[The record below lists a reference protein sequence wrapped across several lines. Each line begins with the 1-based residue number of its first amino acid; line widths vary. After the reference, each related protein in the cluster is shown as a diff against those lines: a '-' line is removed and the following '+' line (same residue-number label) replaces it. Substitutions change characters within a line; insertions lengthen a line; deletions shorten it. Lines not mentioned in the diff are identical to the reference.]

1 MLGLAT
7 ADEGMVSTGLKAK
20 DKVLVQLGEY
30 RADPDDLPLPFE
42 ITQKGLSD
50 HLGLRRSHVAMALQ
64 DLVKEG
70 LVTVH
75 KNHVEGGQRRLNV
88 YLLTEAGVTRARE
101 ARDRLA
107 DRTVQYEDKD
117 GTDVRR
123 VEDIIESR
131 KISLSSII
139 YQLDRGGTVR
149 DEITIVAQ
157 VSRRLIPVFCP
168 TCQKQIEV
176 ENTFEDQEVGF
187 DCPGCGRPYR
197 IVPVLET
204 PGRERRTYPNWVIL
218 WLTASVVG
226 CYIYFIAFA
235 QHLFIGV
242 LVFGVMGIVITL
254 VVLLGS
260 SPGGKRKRPGP
271 MSRPRSRPQNMVFFS
286 VFFGAAFLVS
296 WDIFISGI
304 DPMDEI
310 ILVGPLV
317 AGITFGYY
325 GISSSAPH
333 LKGEFLLTVGLLLVL
348 VAATIMFT
356 EHFGEFGVGTAPFL
370 GISGG
375 ILLGLKQFE
384 TIEGNEMKLA
394 VAFASGSYLL
404 ILTPV
409 VILGECEGAGDF
421 IAAGAL
427 IAVGLFLTSLRIV
440 QARVTDHDL
449 GEILAAAVPLVGAFG
464 LAMMGV
470 ILILANAVVA
480 GVFELAAM
488 LPFGYLGTRRVFD
501 ECWMYKLPVV
511 SFLAGVMLLVTVLA
525 LHS

>member
-1 MLGLAT
+1 MLDLAT
-7 ADEGMVSTGLKAK
+7 ADEEMVSTGLKAK
-20 DKVLVQLGEY
+20 EKVLVQLGEY
-30 RADPDDLPLPFE
+30 RTDPDDLPLPFE
-42 ITQKGLSD
+42 VTQKGLSD

-70 LVTVH
+70 FVTVH
-75 KNHVEGGQRRLNV
+75 KSHVEGGQRRLNV
-88 YLLTEAGVTRARE
+88 YLLTEAGARRARE
-101 ARDRLA
+101 TRDRLVERA
-107 DRTVQYEDKD
+107 VRYEDKD
-117 GTDVRR
+117 GVALRR
-123 VEDIIESR
+123 VEDIIDSR
-131 KISLSSII
+131 SISLSSII
-139 YQLDRGGTVR
+139 YQLDRGGMVR

-157 VSRRLIPVFCP
+157 ASKRLIPVFCP

-204 PGRERRTYPNWVIL
+204 QSSERGTYPNWVIL
-218 WLTASVVG
+218 WLVASVAG

-235 QHLFIGV
+235 QYFFISV
-242 LVFGVMGIVITL
+242 LVFGVVGIIAL
-254 VVLLGS
+254 VVLLAS
-260 SPGGKRKRPGP
+260 SPGSKKKKPGPMPRP
-271 MSRPRSRPQNMVFFS
+271 MSRPQDVVLFA

-296 WDIFISGI
+296 WNIFISDI
-304 DPMDEI
+304 DPMEEI

-325 GISSSAPH
+325 GIASSAPH

-348 VAATIMFT
+348 VAVTIMFT
-356 EHFGEFGVGTAPFL
+356 EHFGELGVGTAPFL

-375 ILLGLKQFE
+375 VLLGLKQFQS
-384 TIEGNEMKLA
+384 IEGNEMKLA

-404 ILTPV
+404 ILTTI
-409 VILGECEGAGDF
+409 VILGECESTGDF
-421 IAAGAL
+421 IAAGTL
-427 IAVGLFLTSLRIV
+427 IAVGLFLTSLRMAQV
-440 QARVTDHDL
+440 RVTDHDL
-449 GEILAAAVPLVGAFG
+449 GEILAAATPLVGAFG

-470 ILILANAVVA
+470 ILIMANAVVA
-480 GVFELAAM
+480 GVFELVVM

-511 SFLAGVMLLVTVLA
+511 SFLAGAMLLVTVLA
-525 LHS
+525 LHT